1 MYTPLV
7 KVSDDAIKQAGV
19 KFSGAG
25 QDAFMKTFSN
35 PLGLKQRLNAQP

>member
-35 PLGLKQRLNAQP
+35 PPGLKQRLNAQP